1 MNARDWFLEI
11 DGRAITA
18 ECNGLHEVKLTLEEA
33 LDIMRLLQ
41 DVMLA
46 EEKVDEILSKLQP
59 KLGA

>member
-1 MNARDWFLEI
+1 MNAIDWFNEI

-33 LDIMRLLQ
+33 IDIMRLLQ

-46 EEKVDEILSKLQP
+46 EEKADEMLSKLQL
-59 KLGA
+59 K